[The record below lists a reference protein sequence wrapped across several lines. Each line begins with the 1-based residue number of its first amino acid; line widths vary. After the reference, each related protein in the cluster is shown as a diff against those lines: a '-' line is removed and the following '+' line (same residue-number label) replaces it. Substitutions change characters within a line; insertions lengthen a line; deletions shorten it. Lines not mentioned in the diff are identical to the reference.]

1 MNEELSSHSYQL
13 ADGDRCYSCYG
24 NQQQK
29 LENQQESL
37 SVLEGWVANVEGQIT
52 MVSDYSESVHH
63 GLVELGGFTRLT
75 DLTPDERRYMYTAE
89 RANLVSR
96 NAMGGDYYMRCVRQQ
111 FGGGRGQNTDGDE
124 AMESESDSQA
134 DDPPMTASAASV
146 SGDRPSSSSNSP
158 RPAGM
163 VNLQDDLVTQL
174 NAALAREAYR
184 DASIIQHLMMD
195 LLDPS
200 HQNGF
205 YNTERRNRFLGL
217 LNQRFTEMRD
227 HATLHGH
234 QDVATVYE
242 SYLHSWRRLCMCSVF
257 FQWMSV
263 VRNAQRRKDDRRTNQ
278 TVSPTIL
285 QWNP

>member
-1 MNEELSSHSYQL
+1 
-13 ADGDRCYSCYG
+13 
-24 NQQQK
+24 
-29 LENQQESL
+29 
-37 SVLEGWVANVEGQIT
+37 
-52 MVSDYSESVHH
+52 MVSDYSESVYH

-75 DLTPDERRYMYTAE
+75 DLTPDERRCMYTAE

-96 NAMGGDYYMRCVRQQ
+96 NAMGADYYMRCVRQQ

-124 AMESESDSQA
+124 AMESDSDSQA
-134 DDPPMTASAASV
+134 DDPPVTALAASV
-146 SGDRPSSSSNSP
+146 SGDIPSSSSNAP

-195 LLDPS
+195 LLDLS
-200 HQNGF
+200 HLNGF

-227 HATLHGH
+227 HARLHGH
-234 QDVATVYE
+234 QDVVTVYE
-242 SYLHSWRRLCMCSVF
+242 SYLHSWRRFMH
-257 FQWMSV
+257 
-263 VRNAQRRKDDRRTNQ
+263 
-278 TVSPTIL
+278 
-285 QWNP
+285 